1 MFLSRMR
8 VIQRILSLCLM
19 ICVLIAAQDEVF
31 EGGVEEVEAPLEEA
45 ESSEETCEAV
55 FGEDASAGC
64 QAKTKIA
71 WSSNAEGKPPEVSMD
86 ECVDRRTD
94 ICEQYAA
101 DGDCEKNPGWMIMM
115 CAATC
120 NACHLRDPA
129 VRCPREKLHEYGMS
143 LEPAYYPG
151 QLNAMFESIVERFGS
166 IYEVEVL
173 SRDPWVVIFDNF
185 LTDAEA
191 KALITNVDEW
201 EASTD
206 TGATNEFGE
215 TGRVLSQGRTSSN
228 AWCQWACEDHP
239 DVKSIV
245 AKIENVTNIPK
256 ANYESFQI
264 LRYELG
270 QKYMVHH
277 DSSAEDNLLACG
289 PRVLTFFLYLSDVE
303 EGGETSFTE
312 LDLQVRPKKGR
323 ALLWPSVMDDDP
335 TVIDMRT
342 LHEAKAVV
350 KGRKFAA
357 NSWIHLYD
365 YNIPNLYGCT
375 GVFD

>member
-1 MFLSRMR
+1 
-8 VIQRILSLCLM
+8 
-19 ICVLIAAQDEVF
+19 
-31 EGGVEEVEAPLEEA
+31 
-45 ESSEETCEAV
+45 
-55 FGEDASAGC
+55 
-64 QAKTKIA
+64 
-71 WSSNAEGKPPEVSMD
+71 
-86 ECVDRRTD
+86 
-94 ICEQYAA
+94 
-101 DGDCEKNPGWMIMM
+101 
-115 CAATC
+115 
-120 NACHLRDPA
+120 
-129 VRCPREKLHEYGMS
+129 
-143 LEPAYYPG
+143 
-151 QLNAMFESIVERFGS
+151 MFETIEEHFGS
-166 IYEVEVL
+166 MYKIEVL
-173 SRDPWVVIFDNF
+173 SRDPWVVIFDDF
-185 LTDAEA
+185 LTDAET

-228 AWCQWACEDHP
+228 AWCQWSCEDHP

-245 AKIENVTNIPK
+245 AKIENVTTIPK

-270 QKYMVHH
+270 QKYVVHH

-289 PRVLTFFLYLSDVE
+289 PRILTFFLYLSDVE
-303 EGGETSFTE
+303 EGGETSFPE
-312 LDLQVRPKKGR
+312 LNLQVKPKKGR
-323 ALLWPSVMDDDP
+323 AVLWPSVMDDDL
-335 TVIDMRT
+335 TKIDMRT
-342 LHEAKAVV
+342 LHEAKSVI